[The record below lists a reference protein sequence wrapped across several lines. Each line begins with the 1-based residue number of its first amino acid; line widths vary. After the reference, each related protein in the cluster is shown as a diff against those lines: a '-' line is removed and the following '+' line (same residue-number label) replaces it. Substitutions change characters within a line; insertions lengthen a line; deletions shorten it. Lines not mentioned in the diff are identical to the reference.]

1 MLTDSLVRHSI
12 TISIRNRSNPGTPTQ
27 PRRPD
32 FIGVNHTGQMPVSM
46 HTMHPV
52 QAQPLLYSQ
61 AMGKPPYDHQ
71 VPGIHMN
78 RQLLQQQQQAAQPPM
93 MANQQPVYGSPQ
105 RRYLSEGELVRQ
117 GAELSYARSNNTV
130 DNLRELAGSP
140 QHSMYMWKD
149 NSPGFNGN
157 QPQAQFPG
165 AVAQKQ
171 MMRTPGT
178 MPPLPPMQ
186 QQPQQQPMQQYVNNP
201 TSPTQQHSSI
211 VANNIQ
217 RFNQV
222 RLIHSLVEPIRPVSV
237 LGAANGNV
245 LLLLSQCLQVPI
257 QTTPGGYHPALRGGV
272 CVYPQ
277 QPSPQ
282 IKRKQTPTRPISF
295 VVSRMFIDILQ

>member
-1 MLTDSLVRHSI
+1 MRWIVFSVGG
-12 TISIRNRSNPGTPTQ
+12 TIRISFGVLLSEPIPDLSFRKHLFNVENVHNVFLFNFFPPNQNVNVNDYANGLLCVTLSPFSIRSRSNPGTPTQ

-32 FIGVNHTGQMPVSM
+32 FIGVNHTNQMPVSM
-46 HTMHPV
+46 HTMHPA
-52 QAQPLLYSQ
+52 QAQPMLYSQ

-78 RQLLQQQQQAAQPPM
+78 RQMLQQQQQATQPPM

-157 QPQAQFPG
+157 QPAAQFPG

-171 MMRTPGT
+171 MMRTPGA

-186 QQPQQQPMQQYVNNP
+186 QQAQQQPMQQYVNNP
-201 TSPTQQHSSI
+201 TSPTQPHSSI

-222 RLIHSLVEPIRPVSV
+222 RIIHSLVEHS
-237 LGAANGNV
+237 
-245 LLLLSQCLQVPI
+245 
-257 QTTPGGYHPALRGGV
+257 
-272 CVYPQ
+272 
-277 QPSPQ
+277 
-282 IKRKQTPTRPISF
+282 TR
-295 VVSRMFIDILQ
+295 V